1 MLFCVQSIELAK
13 EFGVYEDSYLEAA
26 YEDRFEAP
34 DYDFNGPWN
43 PESDDD
49 DGGPDDDYEPDFYLE
64 AVDDSFPM
72 YLEYEGPFG
81 LSGYD
86 EY

>member
-1 MLFCVQSIELAK
+1 M
-13 EFGVYEDSYLEAA
+13 YEDMGLDFF
-26 YEDRFEAP
+26 YEDRFESYDDDP
-34 DYDFNGPWN
+34 NPYSGTYSEGGDDYWF
-43 PESDDD
+43 DDD
-49 DGGPDDDYEPDFYLE
+49 DDRDVDDD
-64 AVDDSFPM
+64 FPM